1 MYKLNKPSD
10 MQDIIDIIKD
20 CASMDEMFGTEE
32 EFLSLVEHCVS
43 PEEELEENDLIKAA
57 GGYRSPTEDII
68 IKDKK

>member
-32 EFLSLVEHCVS
+32 E
-43 PEEELEENDLIKAA
+43 LEENDLIKAA

-68 IKDKK
+68 TKDKK